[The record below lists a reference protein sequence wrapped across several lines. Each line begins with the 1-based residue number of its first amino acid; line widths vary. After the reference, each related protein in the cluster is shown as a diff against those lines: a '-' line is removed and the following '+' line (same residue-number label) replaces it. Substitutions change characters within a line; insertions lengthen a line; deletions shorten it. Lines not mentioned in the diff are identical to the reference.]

1 MFVTI
6 FLQKFIKIRNQTEPK
21 KSSGSK
27 IKTLTVLETNSFFGV
42 NRFHI
47 ASFIMTFTSV
57 VSSTASSSIS
67 LWCMALASGLRI
79 CMLPGKSVCWDITQ
93 WPAVCYNTKKVWDQ
107 RRQWASPSSLQIT
120 QPVPESLVSLGLFHC
135 VGLTPALKHIHH
147 LPIKH
152 CIRYKLC
159 LLYVLMCLW
168 HTNTAPQYLT
178 NSISVWIT
186 DSDFTHTKSLSVCDW
201 VVS

>member
-21 KSSGSK
+21 NQKDLK
-27 IKTLTVLETNSFFGV
+27 IKTVTVLETNSFFGV

-57 VSSTASSSIS
+57 VSSTALSSIS

-79 CMLPGKSVCWDITQ
+79 CMLPGKSACWDITQ

-107 RRQWASPSSLQIT
+107 RRQWAFSSSLQIT

-135 VGLTPALKHIHH
+135 VGLTLALKHIHR

-152 CIRYKLC
+152 CIRYTLYLLC
-159 LLYVLMCLW
+159 LLMCLR
-168 HTNTAPQYLT
+168 HTNKAPQYLT
-178 NSISVWIT
+178 NSIG
-186 DSDFTHTKSLSVCDW
+186 DFVHTKLLSVS
-201 VVS
+201 VHL